1 MADPNTTT
9 NQSYKKQLLRKIEIA
24 YYLDTM
30 DDQEKADYELQS
42 QKLRTELK
50 QWENEWAKTSG
61 GKKPSRED
69 IKQNRDIGVYLDDSM
84 QCFLSLTEIASQ
96 EIQRI

>member
-1 MADPNTTT
+1 
-9 NQSYKKQLLRKIEIA
+9 
-24 YYLDTM
+24 M

-69 IKQNRDIGVYLDDSM
+69 IKQNRDIGVYLD
-84 QCFLSLTEIASQ
+84 T
-96 EIQRI
+96 QRNTLLD